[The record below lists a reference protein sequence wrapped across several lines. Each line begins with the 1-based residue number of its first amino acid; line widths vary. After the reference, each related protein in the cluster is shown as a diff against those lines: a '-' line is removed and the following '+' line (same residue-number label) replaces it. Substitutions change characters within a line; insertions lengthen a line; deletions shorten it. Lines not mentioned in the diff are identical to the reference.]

1 MRTYKSILISTA
13 TALLLASCGDN
24 TPTDVEQ
31 EMDTANSQES
41 YASNGLTEYKHIQL
55 TTDMSALTDNE
66 KLVLV
71 ELIEA
76 AKVMDDLFWKQALG
90 DKETF
95 LSSIK
100 HEDEKQFALIN
111 YGPWD
116 RLNGNK
122 PFIEGYG
129 EKPKG
134 ANFYPQD
141 ITAEAVKDTNNKD
154 ADALY
159 TIVMRGEDNRLTVE
173 PYHVHYKTDLERAA
187 THLRAAA
194 DISDDKQFAAYLN
207 ARAEALL
214 SDNFDPSDIQWL
226 GLESNKLDIIIGPI
240 ETYEDELVG
249 AKAAYEA
256 YVLVK
261 DMEWSG
267 RLKQYIA
274 YLPELQK
281 NIPVDAKYK
290 SEQPGGNSQLNAYD
304 VVFYAGH
311 CNAGSKTIA
320 VNLPNDE
327 YLQKEYGTRRSQL
340 KNAIRAKFDHIMVPI
355 ADMLIAEDQR
365 AHVTFDAFFE
375 NTMFHEVAHGLGIKN
390 LVNDK
395 SKTVSSALDEFHN
408 PLEEGKADILGLF
421 MITYMHDNGILK
433 DHDLMDNYVTFLAG
447 IFRSVRFGASSAHGK
462 ANMVRFNYFKE
473 KGAFTFNAD
482 KGTYSV
488 NMDKMKE
495 AMNSLSELILTLQG
509 DGNKPGV
516 EKLFAEKGIVGE
528 ELQANLDRVAAANI
542 PKDIVFEQGAEV
554 LGLK

>member
-1 MRTYKSILISTA
+1 MRTYKSILFSTA
-13 TALLLASCGDN
+13 TALLLSACGN
-24 TPTDVEQ
+24 NAQTNVNHE
-31 EMDTANSQES
+31 EDTTQNQES
-41 YASNGLTEYKHIQL
+41 YAAKGVAEYKHIKL
-55 TTDMSALTDNE
+55 TTDMSTLSDNE
-66 KLVLV
+66 KLVIA
-71 ELIEA
+71 EMIKA
-76 AKVMDDLFWKQALG
+76 AEVMDNLFWKQALG
-90 DKETF
+90 DKDAF
-95 LSSIK
+95 LSSIEDK
-100 HEDEKQFALIN
+100 DEKEFAIIN

-116 RLNGNK
+116 RLSGNK
-122 PFIEGYG
+122 PFIDGYG

-141 ITAEAVKDTNNKD
+141 ATAEEIKALADG
-154 ADALY
+154 DALY
-159 TIVMRGEDNRLTVE
+159 TIVRRGENNELMVE
-173 PYHVHYKTDLERAA
+173 PYHVHYKADLEVAA
-187 THLRAAA
+187 NHLRKAAEITEDEQLA
-194 DISDDKQFAAYLN
+194 LYLN
-207 ARAEALL
+207 ARADALL
-214 SDNFDPSDIQWL
+214 TDNFDPSDKQWL
-226 GLESNKLDIIIGPI
+226 GLDGNRLDIIIGPI
-240 ETYEDELVG
+240 ETYEDELIG

-261 DMEWSG
+261 DMDWSE
-267 RLKQYIA
+267 RLKKYIA

-281 NIPVDAKYK
+281 NIPVDEKYK

-304 VVFYAGH
+304 VVYYAGH

-327 YLQKEYGTRRSQL
+327 YIQKEFGTRRSQL

-365 AHVTFDAFFE
+365 EHVTFDAFFE

-390 LVNDK
+390 LVDK
-395 SKTVSSALDEFHN
+395 PEETVSSALGETHN
-408 PLEEGKADILGLF
+408 ALEEGKADILGLY
-421 MITYMHDNGILK
+421 MITYMHDQGILT

-473 KGAFTFNAD
+473 MGAFSFDAE

-488 NMDKMKE
+488 NMEKMKE

-509 DGNKPGV
+509 NGDKAGV
-516 EKLFAEKGIVGE
+516 EKLLTEKGVIGE

-542 PKDIVFEQGAEV
+542 PKDIVFEQGAAV
-554 LGLK
+554 LGLE